1 MTYIPIF
8 IWLAISSIMHQFNT
22 LGAEF
27 NMYTRYDIIVGV
39 HVCQQLISMMVLL
52 SLHVCIRIE

>member
-8 IWLAISSIMHQFNT
+8 IWLAIMHQFNT

-27 NMYTRYDIIVGV
+27 NMHARYGRSMSTINFYNNFIIPIYI
-39 HVCQQLISMMVLL
+39 HTY
-52 SLHVCIRIE
+52 